1 MWARIHEERRSSHT
15 FWLVPVSTL
24 KYNFSVDIV
33 TSIIVW
39 ATPVVLGF
47 ASWALVELFKDLKDD
62 VKDLKTSNSNIR
74 TDIAKQGVQITNLDT
89 KVNLVSKSVD
99 AVKIAV
105 HDIDKRTIGVSDLN
119 NSVKVL
125 SDRMNESD
133 RKYGQILI
141 ILDGMAKRIGITFK
155 KSGS

>member
-1 MWARIHEERRSSHT
+1 MDAI
-15 FWLVPVSTL
+15 
-24 KYNFSVDIV
+24 

-74 TDIAKQGVQITNLDT
+74 TDIAKQSVQITNLDT
-89 KVNLVSKSVD
+89 KVNLVTKSVD
-99 AVKIAV
+99 AVKVAV
-105 HDIDKRTIGVSDLN
+105 HDIDKRTVGVSDLN
-119 NSVKVL
+119 NSVKIL

>member
-1 MWARIHEERRSSHT
+1 M
-15 FWLVPVSTL
+15 
-24 KYNFSVDIV
+24 DIV

>member
-1 MWARIHEERRSSHT
+1 MDTINT
-15 FWLVPVSTL
+15 
-24 KYNFSVDIV
+24 
-33 TSIIVW
+33 IIIW
-39 ATPVVLGF
+39 ATPVVLGL

-74 TDIAKQGVQITNLDT
+74 TDIAKQSVQITNLDT
-89 KVNLVSKSVD
+89 KVNLVTKSMD
-99 AVKIAV
+99 AVKVAV
-105 HDIDKRTIGVSDLN
+105 HDIDKRTVGVSDLN
-119 NSVKVL
+119 NSVKIL

-155 KSGS
+155 KLGS

>member
-1 MWARIHEERRSSHT
+1 M
-15 FWLVPVSTL
+15 
-24 KYNFSVDIV
+24 DIV

-89 KVNLVSKSVD
+89 KVSAVCKSVD

-105 HDIDKRTIGVSDLN
+105 HDIDKRTVGVSDLN

-141 ILDGMAKRIGITFK
+141 ILDGMAKRIGINFK

>member
-1 MWARIHEERRSSHT
+1 MDTINT
-15 FWLVPVSTL
+15 
-24 KYNFSVDIV
+24 
-33 TSIIVW
+33 IIIW
-39 ATPVVLGF
+39 ATPVVLGL

-74 TDIAKQGVQITNLDT
+74 TDIAKQSVQITNLDT
-89 KVNLVSKSVD
+89 KVNLVTKSMD
-99 AVKIAV
+99 AVKVAV
-105 HDIDKRTIGVSDLN
+105 HDIDKRTVGVSDLN
-119 NSVKVL
+119 NSVKIL